1 MTAKEYQYWV
11 IRLAQYDPRD
21 NKYDDPRSVAYREM
35 IRCNVPLEDRVAI
48 DKDAIKLFE
57 ERKLKGRE
65 ITNIW
70 VDELSDPWG
79 PTGRYGKSIPQQL
92 ALDRAT
98 LDRLWRE
105 IVDLQFNT
113 EGEKQMEKI
122 DWHKPLR
129 AFKTPSHEIVDA
141 KVYTYKSGKQRVVWI
156 DDRVYQVDE
165 QGHAVADVDY
175 GAHWVRKGDKIV
187 ENVPEEKFF
196 LGLARDSDG
205 TYWLTDDGMPT
216 TMNVLGPWKQLMTN
230 YQPHW
235 IVDTRKPAEPPKKI
249 EYDPKDWTVVK
260 AVGNRTVSTD
270 LLTGYDAQKMVANH
284 GGVLVRVRNTP
295 ATAPIDTA
303 RYIQLWR
310 LKESHPW
317 RINAHGPAVGGSQEF
332 TWAETRHRG
341 TNPTQCAIKVRD

>member
-122 DWHKPLR
+122 D
-129 AFKTPSHEIVDA
+129 
-141 KVYTYKSGKQRVVWI
+141 
-156 DDRVYQVDE
+156 
-165 QGHAVADVDY
+165 
-175 GAHWVRKGDKIV
+175 
-187 ENVPEEKFF
+187 
-196 LGLARDSDG
+196 
-205 TYWLTDDGMPT
+205 
-216 TMNVLGPWKQLMTN
+216 
-230 YQPHW
+230 
-235 IVDTRKPAEPPKKI
+235 
-249 EYDPKDWTVVK
+249 
-260 AVGNRTVSTD
+260 
-270 LLTGYDAQKMVANH
+270 
-284 GGVLVRVRNTP
+284 
-295 ATAPIDTA
+295 
-303 RYIQLWR
+303 
-310 LKESHPW
+310 
-317 RINAHGPAVGGSQEF
+317 
-332 TWAETRHRG
+332 
-341 TNPTQCAIKVRD
+341 